1 MLLLSVVAAARTVS
15 PRLPSLLEAK
25 ATIAGED
32 RRPRPRPLRSFVVR
46 VFAGSLTEE
55 EEVDAPRICL
65 VEAEGEQE
73 QQRAA
78 MDEDMIDKY
87 VSLYICV
94 HTLTHT
100 RAQ

>member
-1 MLLLSVVAAARTVS
+1 
-15 PRLPSLLEAK
+15 LEAK

-32 RRPRPRPLRSFVVR
+32 CRPRPRPLRSFVVR